1 MSMKN
6 TKSTDVHIR
15 ISLKDKRKLQEKANK
30 QNLSLSDYIL
40 KNTLKEKEINLD
52 MLSAYTQ
59 IADFINEIRT
69 LAEKNPD
76 GELEKNI
83 LSIIKGESISV

>member
-1 MSMKN
+1 M
-6 TKSTDVHIR
+6 
-15 ISLKDKRKLQEKANK
+15 KDKRKLQEKANK

-76 GELEKNI
+76 GELGKNI

>member
-1 MSMKN
+1 MKN

-59 IADFINEIRT
+59 IAGFINEIRT

>member
-1 MSMKN
+1 MKN

>member
-1 MSMKN
+1 MKN

-76 GELEKNI
+76 GELGKNI

>member
-76 GELEKNI
+76 GELGKNI

>member
-1 MSMKN
+1 MKN

-52 MLSAYTQ
+52 MLFAYTQ

>member
-1 MSMKN
+1 MKN

-52 MLSAYTQ
+52 MLSTYTQ

-76 GELEKNI
+76 GELGKNI